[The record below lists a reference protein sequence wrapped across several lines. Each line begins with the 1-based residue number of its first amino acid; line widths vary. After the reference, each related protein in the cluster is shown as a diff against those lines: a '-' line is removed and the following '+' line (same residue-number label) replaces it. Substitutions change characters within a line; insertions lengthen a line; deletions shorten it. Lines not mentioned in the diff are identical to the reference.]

1 MTDLEA
7 QIGEYEAKLEE
18 AQELLEQE
26 QNFHREIQENIATR
40 QQEKSAYFEKIGFQ
54 ALFSGSEEE
63 KEDWLKNALKETDSL
78 ITSKQS
84 LLNEYQ
90 QQMDQLKISDMK
102 AAIDQHEEEIEDL
115 KKMHRSN
122 GYYSFLVLDN

>member
-90 QQMDQLKISDMK
+90 QQMDQLKISDLK
-102 AAIDQHEEEIEDL
+102 ATIGKHEEEIEDL

>member
-1 MTDLEA
+1 MKDLEA
-7 QIGEYEAKLEE
+7 QIGEYEAKLDE

-26 QNFHREIQENIATR
+26 QGFHREIQENIATR

-54 ALFSGSEEE
+54 SLFSGSEEE

-90 QQMDQLKISDMK
+90 QQMDQLKISDLK
-102 AAIDQHEEEIEDL
+102 ATIDQHEEEIEDL

-122 GYYSFLVLDN
+122 G